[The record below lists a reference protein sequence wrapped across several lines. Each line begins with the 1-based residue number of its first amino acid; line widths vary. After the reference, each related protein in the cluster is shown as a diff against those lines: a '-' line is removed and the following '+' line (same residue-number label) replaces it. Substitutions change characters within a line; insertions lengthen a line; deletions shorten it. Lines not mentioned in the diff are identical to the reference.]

1 MVCYAAEKSATR
13 HPRERE
19 IICRLHFLSRLCGHQ
34 IETLFRRKI
43 EKEIGFGS
51 LPEHKLGLETEHY
64 Y

>member
-1 MVCYAAEKSATR
+1 MVCYAAVKSATR

-34 IETLFRRKI
+34 IETLFKRKI

-51 LPEHKLGLETEHY
+51 LSISLV
-64 Y
+64 